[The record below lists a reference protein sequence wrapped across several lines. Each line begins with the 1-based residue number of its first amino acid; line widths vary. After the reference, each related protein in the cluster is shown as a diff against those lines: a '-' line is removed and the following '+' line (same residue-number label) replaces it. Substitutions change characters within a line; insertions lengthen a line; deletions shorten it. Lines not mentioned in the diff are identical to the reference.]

1 MENQVTNE
9 SRQRVM
15 KTLGEYGCYFLSVVK
30 VAEEITGKRIDAVE
44 AFCRFRDKKYL
55 DEEATMLNPDG
66 ILSELTGKKFSV
78 HRETADYKTAKN
90 EHEILLFANGKYQ
103 HFVLGNGK
111 GEVVYD
117 PLGKSNTVANGSL
130 IAKRIFTPVA

>member
-44 AFCRFRDKKYL
+44 AFGRFRDKKYL

-78 HRETADYKTAKN
+78 HREAADYKTAKN
-90 EHEILLFANGKYQ
+90 EHETRGRSALFQLCA
-103 HFVLGNGK
+103 
-111 GEVVYD
+111 
-117 PLGKSNTVANGSL
+117 L
-130 IAKRIFTPVA
+130 ISQPERQNPRSRRACL